1 MPTWSDL
8 TTYFWIFAMLLA
20 AGMGMPIPE
29 ELPVVTA
36 GVLVGKTD
44 HGHPYWFI
52 MLPICI
58 TGVVLSDGLLYGI
71 GRLYGPRLLEY
82 RWVRTRLLPPGKR
95 AQIEANFHRYGV
107 KILLI
112 ARVLPGIRAPIFIT
126 AGIMRL
132 TYWRFLLAD
141 GLYAI
146 PGVSLLFTLAFWFT
160 DQFKELFNRAEK
172 ARPLIVVCVLAAVAG
187 VAVYAFLKHPVPTGD
202 PEELKEVPLIGKT
215 VAERIEGH
223 SPEVGEKKD
232 VPAAN
237 GEKKADGANQPGT

>member
-1 MPTWSDL
+1 MPSWNDL
-8 TTYFWIFAMLLA
+8 MAYLTIFCLLVA
-20 AGMGMPIPE
+20 AGVGLPIPE
-29 ELPVVTA
+29 EGPVVAA

-52 MLPICI
+52 MLPVCI
-58 TGVVLSDGLLYGI
+58 AGVVISDGLLYSI
-71 GRLYGPRLLEY
+71 GRLYGPRLLAY
-82 RWVRTRLLPPGKR
+82 RWVRTRLLPPEKR
-95 AQIEANFHRYGV
+95 ARIEDNFHRYGV

-132 TYWRFLLAD
+132 TFWRFLLAD

-160 DQFKELFNRAEK
+160 DQFREVFNRAEK

-202 PEELKEVPLIGKT
+202 PEELKDVPIIGRP
-215 VAERIEGH
+215 VAERLESH
-223 SPEVGEKKD
+223 SHPPEEKKEGKKT
-232 VPAAN
+232 N
-237 GEKKADGANQPGT
+237 GAGADKNGAGEG